1 MGRMTRKL
9 VATAFGAPRE
19 VLTVVDVELPTAS
32 VGTVTVD
39 VRAAGINP
47 FDVKSVQGVMGE
59 DPAKLPLQIGNECS
73 GVVREAAAGTGPAAG
88 DRVVVYPVSGA
99 FAETVVAPAASVHTL
114 PDTVDFDQAAGLLL
128 AGVTAY
134 DLVET
139 LDITE
144 TDTVL
149 VHGGAGAVGSIAV
162 VLAVSRGATVI
173 ATASPANHEA
183 VRALGA
189 TPVDHHSVLL
199 DAVRSAATTPVTA
212 VIDTVGVD
220 DAIDVSLELVE
231 PGRIASI
238 AAWGRA
244 GDGITILDGS
254 TDASK
259 RHRRDA
265 VQPLLAAAADGRIVI
280 EVAGTSTFDDAA
292 DSFDALAGRHPRG
305 KYILH
310 P

>member
-1 MGRMTRKL
+1 MTRKL

-19 VLTVVDVELPTAS
+19 VLTVVDVELPPAG
-32 VGTVTVD
+32 VDTVTVD
-39 VRAAGINP
+39 VRAAGLNP
-47 FDVKSVQGVMGE
+47 FDVKSVQGLMGT
-59 DPAKLPLQIGNECS
+59 DPAELPLQIGNECS
-73 GVVREAAAGTGPAAG
+73 GAVREAPAGSGLAAG
-88 DRVVVYPVSGA
+88 DRVVVYPASGA
-99 FAETVVAPAASVHTL
+99 FAETIVAPAKSVHKL
-114 PDTVDFDQAAGLLL
+114 PDTIEFDQAAGLLL
-128 AGVTAY
+128 AGVTAH

-139 LDITE
+139 LGITE
-144 TDTVL
+144 NDTVL

-162 VLAVSRGATVI
+162 VLAASRGATVI

-189 TPVDHHSVLL
+189 TPVDHHSDLL
-199 DAVRSAATTPVTA
+199 GAVRSAATTPVTA
-212 VIDTVGVD
+212 AIDTVGAD
-220 DAIDVSLELVE
+220 DAIDTSLQLVE

-238 AAWGRA
+238 AAWGRS

-254 TDASK
+254 SDASK

-280 EVAGTSTFDDAA
+280 EIAGTSTLDDAA